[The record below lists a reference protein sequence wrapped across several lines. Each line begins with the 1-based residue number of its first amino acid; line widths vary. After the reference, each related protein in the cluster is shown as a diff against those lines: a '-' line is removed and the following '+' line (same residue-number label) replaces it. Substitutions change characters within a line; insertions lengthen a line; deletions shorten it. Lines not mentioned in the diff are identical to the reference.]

1 MNNKILIVEDEKD
14 IRDLIIYALE
24 AKGYETISTDD
35 GEKALK
41 MVKENKPDLVIL
53 DWMLPSV
60 SGLEICRNIRRDK
73 NIKNIP
79 IIMLTAKITEDDKI
93 LGLDSGADDYV
104 TKPFSTAELA
114 SRVKAILRRTER
126 NNSKKLKYADIEMDL
141 IAHKIIRN
149 GRKIKLGPK
158 EYKLL
163 KNFLEQP
170 HRVFSRD
177 QLLDRIWGENI
188 YVEPRTVDVHIRRL
202 RKAIT
207 ADNEINII
215 RNDLFFKTSYYSFRT
230 SNYFKGIV
238 T

>member
-14 IRDLIIYALE
+14 IRDLIIYALQ
-24 AKGYETISTDD
+24 AKGYETISADD

-41 MVKENKPDLVIL
+41 MLKENKPDLVIL

-60 SGLEICRNIRRDK
+60 SGLEICRSIRRDI
-73 NIKNIP
+73 NTKNIP

-93 LGLDSGADDYV
+93 LGLDSGADDYI
-104 TKPFSTAELA
+104 TKPFSTAELS

-170 HRVFSRD
+170 QRVFSRD

-215 RNDLFFKTSYYSFRT
+215 RTVRDAGYSLEEDA
-230 SNYFKGIV
+230 
-238 T
+238 

>member
-14 IRDLIIYALE
+14 IRDLIIYALQ
-24 AKGYETISTDD
+24 AKGYETISADD

-41 MVKENKPDLVIL
+41 MLKENKPDLVIL

-60 SGLEICRNIRRDK
+60 SGLEICRNIRRDE

-93 LGLDSGADDYV
+93 LGLDSGADDYI
-104 TKPFSTAELA
+104 TKPFSTAELS
-114 SRVKAILRRTER
+114 SRVKAVLRRIER
-126 NNSKKLKYADIEMDL
+126 NNSNKLKYADIEMDL

-149 GRKIKLGPK
+149 GRNIKLGPK

-215 RNDLFFKTSYYSFRT
+215 RTIRDAGYSLEADA
-230 SNYFKGIV
+230 
-238 T
+238 

>member
-24 AKGYETISTDD
+24 AKGYETISADD

-41 MVKENKPDLVIL
+41 MLKENKPDLVIL

-93 LGLDSGADDYV
+93 LGLDSGADDYI

-114 SRVKAILRRTER
+114 SRVKAILRRTEG

-215 RNDLFFKTSYYSFRT
+215 RTVRDAGYSLEADA
-230 SNYFKGIV
+230 
-238 T
+238 

>member
-14 IRDLIIYALE
+14 IRGLIIYALE
-24 AKGYETISTDD
+24 AKGYETISADD

-41 MVKENKPDLVIL
+41 MLKENKPDLVIL

-60 SGLEICRNIRRDK
+60 SGLEICRNIRRDE

-79 IIMLTAKITEDDKI
+79 IIMLTAKITEEDKV
-93 LGLDSGADDYV
+93 LGLDSGADDYI
-104 TKPFSTAELA
+104 TKPFSTAELS
-114 SRVKAILRRTER
+114 SRVKALLRRIER
-126 NNSKKLKYADIEMDL
+126 NNNKKLKYADIEMDL
-141 IAHKIIRN
+141 VAHKIIRN

-215 RNDLFFKTSYYSFRT
+215 RTIRDAGYSLEADA
-230 SNYFKGIV
+230 
-238 T
+238 

>member
-14 IRDLIIYALE
+14 IRDLIIYALQ
-24 AKGYETISTDD
+24 AKGYETISADD

-41 MVKENKPDLVIL
+41 MLKENKPDLVIL

-60 SGLEICRNIRRDK
+60 SGLEICRNIRRDE

-93 LGLDSGADDYV
+93 LGLDSGADDYI
-104 TKPFSTAELA
+104 TKPFSTAELT

-170 HRVFSRD
+170 QRVFSRD

-215 RNDLFFKTSYYSFRT
+215 RTIRDAGYSLEADA
-230 SNYFKGIV
+230 
-238 T
+238 

>member
-14 IRDLIIYALE
+14 IRDLIIYALQ
-24 AKGYETISTDD
+24 AKGYETISADD

-41 MVKENKPDLVIL
+41 MLKENKPDLVIL

-60 SGLEICRNIRRDK
+60 SGLEICRNIRRDE

-170 HRVFSRD
+170 QRVFSRD

-215 RNDLFFKTSYYSFRT
+215 RTVRDAGYSLEEDA
-230 SNYFKGIV
+230 
-238 T
+238 

>member
-24 AKGYETISTDD
+24 AKGYETISADD

-41 MVKENKPDLVIL
+41 MLKENKPDLVIL

-93 LGLDSGADDYV
+93 LGLDSGADDYI
-104 TKPFSTAELA
+104 TKPFSTAELS

-215 RNDLFFKTSYYSFRT
+215 RTVRDAGYSLEADA
-230 SNYFKGIV
+230 
-238 T
+238 

>member
-41 MVKENKPDLVIL
+41 MLKENKPDLVIL

-79 IIMLTAKITEDDKI
+79 IMMLTAKITEDDKI
-93 LGLDSGADDYV
+93 LGLDSGADDYI
-104 TKPFSTAELA
+104 TKPFSTAELS
-114 SRVKAILRRTER
+114 SRVKAVLRRIER
-126 NNSKKLKYADIEMDL
+126 NNSNKLKYADIEMDL

-215 RNDLFFKTSYYSFRT
+215 RTIRDAGYSLEADA
-230 SNYFKGIV
+230 
-238 T
+238 

>member
-14 IRDLIIYALE
+14 IRDLIIYALQ
-24 AKGYETISTDD
+24 AKGYETISADD

-41 MVKENKPDLVIL
+41 MLKENKPDLVIL

-93 LGLDSGADDYV
+93 IGLDSGADDYI
-104 TKPFSTAELA
+104 TKPFSTAELT

-170 HRVFSRD
+170 QRVFSRD

-215 RNDLFFKTSYYSFRT
+215 RTVRDAGYSLEADA
-230 SNYFKGIV
+230 
-238 T
+238 

>member
-14 IRDLIIYALE
+14 IRDLIIYALQ
-24 AKGYETISTDD
+24 AKGYETISADD

-41 MVKENKPDLVIL
+41 MLKENKPDLVIL

-60 SGLEICRNIRRDK
+60 SGLEICRNIRRDE

-93 LGLDSGADDYV
+93 LGLDSGADDYI
-104 TKPFSTAELA
+104 TKPFSTAELS
-114 SRVKAILRRTER
+114 SRVKAILRRIER

-170 HRVFSRD
+170 QRVFSRD

-215 RNDLFFKTSYYSFRT
+215 RTVRDAGYSLEADA
-230 SNYFKGIV
+230 
-238 T
+238 

>member
-41 MVKENKPDLVIL
+41 MLKENKPDLVIL

-93 LGLDSGADDYV
+93 LGLDSGADDYI
-104 TKPFSTAELA
+104 TKPFSTAELS
-114 SRVKAILRRTER
+114 SRVKAVLRRIER
-126 NNSKKLKYADIEMDL
+126 NNSNKLKYADIEMDL

-215 RNDLFFKTSYYSFRT
+215 RTVRDAGYSLEADA
-230 SNYFKGIV
+230 
-238 T
+238 

>member
-14 IRDLIIYALE
+14 IRDLIIYALQ
-24 AKGYETISTDD
+24 AKGYETISADD

-41 MVKENKPDLVIL
+41 MLKENKPDLVIL

-60 SGLEICRNIRRDK
+60 SGLEICRNIRRDE

-215 RNDLFFKTSYYSFRT
+215 RTVRDAGYSLEEDA
-230 SNYFKGIV
+230 
-238 T
+238 

>member
-14 IRDLIIYALE
+14 IRDLIIYALQ
-24 AKGYETISTDD
+24 AKGYETISADD

-41 MVKENKPDLVIL
+41 MLKENKPDLVIL

-104 TKPFSTAELA
+104 TKPFSTAELT

-215 RNDLFFKTSYYSFRT
+215 RTVRDAGYSLEEEA
-230 SNYFKGIV
+230 
-238 T
+238 

>member
-14 IRDLIIYALE
+14 IRELIIYALE
-24 AKGYETISTDD
+24 AKGYETISADD

-41 MVKENKPDLVIL
+41 MLKENKPDLVIL

-215 RNDLFFKTSYYSFRT
+215 RTIRDAGYSLEADA
-230 SNYFKGIV
+230 
-238 T
+238 

>member
-1 MNNKILIVEDEKD
+1 MKHKILIVEDEKD
-14 IRDLIIYALE
+14 IRNLVIYALE

-41 MVKENKPDLVIL
+41 MLKENKPDLVIL

-60 SGLEICRNIRRDK
+60 SGLEICRNIRRYEI
-73 NIKNIP
+73 IKNIP
-79 IIMLTAKITEDDKI
+79 IIMLTAKITENDKI
-93 LGLDSGADDYV
+93 LGLDSGADDYI
-104 TKPFSTAELA
+104 TKPFSTAELG
-114 SRVKAILRRTER
+114 SRVKALLRRIEK

-141 IAHKIIRN
+141 DAHNIIRN

-158 EYKLL
+158 EFKLL

-177 QLLDRIWGENI
+177 QLLDKIWGENI

-202 RKAIT
+202 RKAIN
-207 ADNEINII
+207 A
-215 RNDLFFKTSYYSFRT
+215 K
-230 SNYFKGIV
+230 
-238 T
+238 

>member
-1 MNNKILIVEDEKD
+1 MKHKILIVEDEKD
-14 IRDLIIYALE
+14 IRNLVIYALE

-41 MVKENKPDLVIL
+41 MLKENKPDLVIL

-73 NIKNIP
+73 IIKNIP
-79 IIMLTAKITEDDKI
+79 IIMLTAKITENDKI
-93 LGLDSGADDYV
+93 LGLDSGADDYI
-104 TKPFSTAELA
+104 TKPFSTAELG
-114 SRVKAILRRTER
+114 SRVKALLRRIEK

-141 IAHKIIRN
+141 DAHNIIRN

-158 EYKLL
+158 EFKLL

-177 QLLDRIWGENI
+177 QLLDKIWGENI

-202 RKAIT
+202 RKAIN
-207 ADNEINII
+207 ANNEINII
-215 RNDLFFKTSYYSFRT
+215 RTVRDAGYSLEA
-230 SNYFKGIV
+230 NA
-238 T
+238 